1 MLKHSLEEY
10 RKRKVIPTRLK
21 YEDYYR
27 SNSKRKSMDF
37 TKKATLEKKKHD

>member
-10 RKRKVIPTRLK
+10 KKRKVIPTRLK

-27 SNSKRKSMDF
+27 SNSKGVSTDF
-37 TKKATLEKKKHD
+37 TKKNTVKKKKT